1 MTEAQAG
8 NDEVLELIYMYGAYY
23 DGDMNAMQLKEAL
36 GACRSGNKDDLGRFL
51 IRMSKEKKNT
61 E

>member
-1 MTEAQAG
+1 MTRFY
-8 NDEVLELIYMYGAYY
+8 NVELICGAYY

-36 GACRSGNKDDLGRFL
+36 LVGVCRSGNKDDLGRFL
-51 IRMSKEKKNT
+51 IRMSKKNKNT